1 MAEENHVEPPCES
14 SPRRFAHLTN
24 NPAARRAEMKTGML
38 QIMYANP
45 FSRLDHEDPYTHLTK
60 FYEIAGTLGTP
71 AAEEEVVFMRLFPH
85 SLIGKAKEWYHD
97 QSTETMT
104 NWNVLEKK
112 ILSRFFSHNRFMDAK
127 TAIATYTQAANETLC
142 EAWERYKSMLRK
154 CPNHGFDNLSQIH
167 IFRNGLLPQP
177 KLLLDATAGGS
188 LLAKSA
194 EEAAAIINKMALT
207 DHQVQHNRG
216 NVQKKAGILELGT
229 NDAILAQ
236 NKLLTQTVEELTKQ
250 LSKLPQQLKEMH
262 GSSSTSQ
269 QVAVCEL
276 CTGDHQTGF
285 FPPLNE
291 EVNYLGNQQQR
302 QTPYQNNQGYPY
314 NNNTSYGQNR
324 SNQYQ
329 SYTHSDKL
337 SKIEDTLNQ
346 FMQLSMANQKN
357 TDALIRNLETQ
368 VGQIAK
374 QLSDQQ
380 RGTFTAS
387 TQTNP
392 KENCNSITTI
402 KVEVVENKVGES
414 EKEKM
419 VVMENQEENNEK
431 KDEAKATDPGQVNL
445 PVTIGNIYF
454 NNALV
459 DLGSSVNLLPLSTMR
474 KIEDLHLSPTTMKLQ
489 LADKST
495 TKPIGVMKD
504 VMIKLESFQCST
516 GFVVISMNGNED
528 GPPILGRPF
537 IKLARMMI
545 DVDER
550 KMKVRH
556 KDGEINFTLFQH
568 KEDDYSKDK
577 APDELGLEALKE
589 MDKKERPKYGGKDIL
604 TNSYKP
610 P

>member
-1 MAEENHVEPPCES
+1 MAAENQVEPPCES
-14 SPRRFAHLTN
+14 SPRRFARLTN
-24 NPAARRAEMKTGML
+24 NPAARRAEMKTGLL
-38 QIMYANP
+38 QIIYANP
-45 FSRLDHEDPYTHLTK
+45 FAGLDHEDPYTHLTR

-71 AAEEEVVFMRLFPH
+71 AAEEEAVFMRLFPH
-85 SLIGKAKEWYHD
+85 SLIGKAKDWYLD
-97 QSTETMT
+97 QATETMT
-104 NWNVLEKK
+104 NWNVLERNF
-112 ILSRFFSHNRFMDAK
+112 LHRFFPHNRFMDAK
-127 TAIATYTQAANETLC
+127 TTIATFTQSTTETLC

-154 CPNHGFDNLSQIH
+154 CPNHGFDDMSQIH

-188 LLAKSA
+188 LIAKSA
-194 EEAAAIINKMALT
+194 AEAIAIIDRMALT

-216 NVQKKAGILELGT
+216 TVQKKAGILELGT

-269 QVAVCEL
+269 QVALCEL
-276 CTGDHQTGF
+276 CTGDHPTGF
-285 FPPLNE
+285 CPPINE
-291 EVNYLGNQQQR
+291 EVKYMGNQQQR
-302 QTPYQNNQGYPY
+302 QVPYNQGYQH
-314 NNNTSYGQNR
+314 NNNASYGQNR
-324 SNQYQ
+324 PNQYQ
-329 SYTHSDKL
+329 SYTQPDKL

-357 TDALIRNLETQ
+357 TDASIRNLETQ

-374 QLSDQQ
+374 QLSEQQ
-380 RGTFTAS
+380 RGTFSAT
-387 TQTNP
+387 TQVNP
-392 KENCNSITTI
+392 KETCNAITTKADDI
-402 KVEVVENKVGES
+402 VQNKIGENSKGIVVEKNQ
-414 EKEKM
+414 EKGKRKE
-419 VVMENQEENNEK
+419 EEENN
-431 KDEAKATDPGQVNL
+431 ADPGQVTL
-445 PVTIGNIYF
+445 PITIGHLYF
-454 NNALV
+454 DNALV
-459 DLGSSVNLLPLSTMR
+459 DLGSSVNLLPWSTMR
-474 KIEDLHLSPTTMKLQ
+474 KIEDLHLSHTTMKLQ

-504 VMIKLESFQCST
+504 VKIKVEGFQCST
-516 GFVVISMNGNED
+516 DFVVISMNGNED
-528 GPPILGRPF
+528 SPPILGRPF
-537 IKLARMMI
+537 IKMARMMI

-577 APDELGLEALKE
+577 APDELGLEASKE
-589 MDKKERPKYGGKDIL
+589 MDEKERPKDGGKDIL

>member
-14 SPRRFAHLTN
+14 SPRRFDHLTN

-45 FSRLDHEDPYTHLTK
+45 FSGFNHEDPYTHLTK

-71 AAEEEVVFMRLFPH
+71 AAEEEAVFMRLFPH
-85 SLIGKAKEWYHD
+85 SLIGKAKEWYLD

-104 NWNVLEKK
+104 NWNVLEKNF
-112 ILSRFFSHNRFMDAK
+112 LSRFFSHNRFMDAK
-127 TAIATYTQAANETLC
+127 TAIATFTQAANETLC

-177 KLLLDATAGGS
+177 KLLLDATSGGS

-194 EEAAAIINKMALT
+194 EEAATIINKMALT
-207 DHQVQHNRG
+207 NHQVQHNRG
-216 NVQKKAGILELGT
+216 
-229 NDAILAQ
+229 
-236 NKLLTQTVEELTKQ
+236 
-250 LSKLPQQLKEMH
+250 
-262 GSSSTSQ
+262 
-269 QVAVCEL
+269 
-276 CTGDHQTGF
+276 DHQTGF
-285 FPPLNE
+285 CPPLNE

-357 TDALIRNLETQ
+357 TDASIRNLETQ

-431 KDEAKATDPGQVNL
+431 KDEAKATDPGQVTL

-454 NNALV
+454 DNALV

-504 VMIKLESFQCST
+504 VKIKLESFQCST
-516 GFVVISMNGNED
+516 DFVVISMNGNED

-589 MDKKERPKYGGKDIL
+589 MDNKERPKDGGKNIL